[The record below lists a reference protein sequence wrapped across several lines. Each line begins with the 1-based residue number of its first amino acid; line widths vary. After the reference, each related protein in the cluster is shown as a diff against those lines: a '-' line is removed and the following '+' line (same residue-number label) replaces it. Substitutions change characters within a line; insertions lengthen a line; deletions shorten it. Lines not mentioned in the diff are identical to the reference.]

1 MMALLEINS
10 QSRVVG
16 NGTAGTAMAVPLFA
30 TKKEVAPAE
39 LNKSLSKL
47 LREKILTQWNR
58 QRTGSPLTRVQI
70 YLQRDFTPRSP
81 DATFDL

>member
-47 LREKILTQWNR
+47 LREKILTPVQSDTRNISFSVMPRNIWV
-58 QRTGSPLTRVQI
+58 LTPCVG
-70 YLQRDFTPRSP
+70 
-81 DATFDL
+81 